1 MGHTKWY
8 SQVRNLKNSA
18 CAMDNA
24 CRLWEDMNMN
34 RNRNQ
39 NRSFVVITVVL
50 ILAILF
56 FARGTAFSKEQ
67 SGRAETNRY
76 YAVLEEEYLR
86 RMKDMLEKDGYDNCG
101 VTVTWVAA
109 EDGSREYTVCLHHR
123 KLQKLSRQEQTVM
136 IDRLSEMEFDRESC
150 SFTYSIL

>member
-39 NRSFVVITVVL
+39 NRVFGVITAVL

-56 FARGTAFSKEQ
+56 FVRGTAFSKEQ
-67 SGRAETNRY
+67 SERGEANRY
-76 YAVLEEEYLR
+76 YAALEQEYISR
-86 RMKDMLEKDGYDNCG
+86 TKDALEQEGYGNCG

-109 EDGSREYTVCLHHR
+109 EDGRREYTVLLHH
-123 KLQKLSRQEQTVM
+123 KKFQKLNEKDKNAMVS
-136 IDRLSEMEFDRESC
+136 RLSVSEFDRESC
-150 SFTYSIL
+150 RFSYLIG

>member
-34 RNRNQ
+34 MNRNRG
-39 NRSFVVITVVL
+39 FVVITVVL

-56 FARGTAFSKEQ
+56 FVRGTAFSKEQ
-67 SGRAETNRY
+67 SERGEANRY
-76 YAVLEEEYLR
+76 YAVLEKEYLR
-86 RMKDMLEKDGYDNCG
+86 HTKEVLEQEGYGNCG

-109 EDGSREYTVCLHHR
+109 EDGSREYTVLLHHR
-123 KLQKLSRQEQTVM
+123 KFQKLNEKDKKAMVS
-136 IDRLSEMEFDRESC
+136 RLSGSEFDRESC
-150 SFTYSIL
+150 RFSYLIG

>member
-1 MGHTKWY
+1 MVFSG
-8 SQVRNLKNSA
+8 QIFENSA
-18 CAMDNA
+18 CEMINA
-24 CRLWEDMNMN
+24 CGLWEDMNMN

-39 NRSFVVITVVL
+39 NRGFGVITVVL

-56 FARGTAFSKEQ
+56 LVKGTVFSREQ
-67 SGRAETNRY
+67 DGRAEANRY
-76 YAVLEEEYLR
+76 YSVLEKEYLR
-86 RMKDMLEKDGYDNCG
+86 QTKDMLEQDGYDNCG